1 MKPSRS
7 DPFLSGPIGQCVL
20 KEIIAMRH
28 VALISAL
35 IVALVGLA
43 IGAQNADA
51 AFPDRTIKIIVP
63 FAPGGPIDAIA
74 RPLAAAM
81 QEILGA
87 TVVIENRS
95 GAGGIIGSESV
106 AAAAPDGY
114 TLLMTTGSHIGNKL
128 FNSAQVRYDP
138 LQSFAPVMGLIET
151 NGIILVARKDIPADT
166 ISALNSYAK
175 SRPNGLTYGHA
186 GIGNISYIAGEL
198 LKAQAGMPLSGI
210 PYRGTAAVLTDLIAG
225 QVDLCF
231 VGISGA
237 RGYIDG
243 GQIKVLA
250 STGTERT
257 PVLTGVPTMKESGFP
272 DFVVFGYLGLW
283 APRDT
288 PKEVVARLY
297 DSVKEALA
305 RPNLRELFTTLGA
318 ATDPTPPDEFA
329 RFLDRD
335 FATQQRW
342 ARELGAVAK

>member
-1 MKPSRS
+1 
-7 DPFLSGPIGQCVL
+7 
-20 KEIIAMRH
+20 MRH

-43 IGAQNADA
+43 IGAQNAEA

-81 QEILGA
+81 QEIMGA

-198 LKAQAGMPLSGI
+198 LKAQA
-210 PYRGTAAVLTDLIAG
+210 AVLTDLIAG

-305 RPNLRELFTTLGA
+305 RPNMRDLFTTLGA

>member
-1 MKPSRS
+1 MIAQAGFWETS
-7 DPFLSGPIGQCVL
+7 
-20 KEIIAMRH
+20 AMRH
-28 VALISAL
+28 MALL
-35 IVALVGLA
+35 TVLVVTLVGFTM
-43 IGAQNADA
+43 GSRNAHA

-81 QEILGA
+81 QEIMGA

-106 AAAAPDGY
+106 VSAAPDGY
-114 TLLMTTGSHIGNKL
+114 TLLMTTGSHIGNKV

-138 LQSFAPVMGLIET
+138 LLSFTPVTALIES
-151 NGIILVARKDIPADT
+151 NGIVLVARKDIPADS

-186 GIGNISYIAGEL
+186 GIGNISYVAGEL
-198 LKAQAGMPLSGI
+198 LKLQAGMPLSGI
-210 PYRGTAAVLTDLIAG
+210 PYRGTAAALSDLIAG

-243 GQIKVLA
+243 GQVKVLA
-250 STGTERT
+250 STGTERAS
-257 PVLTGVPTMKESGFP
+257 VLPGVPTMRESGLP
-272 DFVVFGYLGLW
+272 DFVVFGYIGLW

-288 PKEVVARLY
+288 PKAVVARLY
-297 DSVKEALA
+297 DSIKEALA
-305 RPNLRELFTTLGA
+305 RPSIRDLLSILGA
-318 ATDPTPPDEFA
+318 ATNATPSEEFA
-329 RFLDRD
+329 SFLERD
-335 FATQQRW
+335 FAVQQRW
-342 ARELGAVAK
+342 ARELGAAPK